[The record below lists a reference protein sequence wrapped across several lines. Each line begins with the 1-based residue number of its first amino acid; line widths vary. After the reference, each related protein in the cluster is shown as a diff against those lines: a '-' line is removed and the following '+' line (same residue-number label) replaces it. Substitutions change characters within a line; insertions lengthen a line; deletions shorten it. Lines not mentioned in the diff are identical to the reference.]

1 MNNGYVVETQ
11 DNAIKPDATENLVI
25 QAKSITVKDGSIQ
38 IELYE
43 PSYDKLL
50 DLGLKRIKV
59 NDAVF
64 ELKEKQGAGHDKK
77 SLDALSFVE
86 DRINVLKEDLSV
98 EKDKA
103 KKIFTEAELS
113 NYENIKEL
121 LLE

>member
-1 MNNGYVVETQ
+1 MNNGYIVETQ

-50 DLGLKRIKV
+50 DLGIKRIKV

>member
-11 DNAIKPDATENLVI
+11 DNAIKPDVTENLVI

-64 ELKEKQGAGHDKK
+64 ELKEKQGADHDKK